1 MTRQITRS
9 IVVPVRL
16 ALLTLAATVGCRP
29 SGAGP
34 VKFETVKASKGD
46 LVQHA
51 TASGSPSAGVSV
63 DVGSQVSGKVA
74 ALYADYNSRVTKGQL
89 VAEIDSTVY
98 AAALRQSEGDL
109 PSAKATVTLKQIGRA

>member
-1 MTRQITRS
+1 MRS
-9 IVVPVRL
+9 IVVPFRL
-16 ALLTLAATVGCRP
+16 VLLTLAATVGCRP
-29 SGAGP
+29 SGAGL
-34 VKFETVKASKGD
+34 VKFETVKASRGD
-46 LVQHA
+46 LVQHV
-51 TASGSPSAGVSV
+51 TASGSLSAVVSV

-109 PSAKATVTLKQIGRA
+109 ASAKATVTL